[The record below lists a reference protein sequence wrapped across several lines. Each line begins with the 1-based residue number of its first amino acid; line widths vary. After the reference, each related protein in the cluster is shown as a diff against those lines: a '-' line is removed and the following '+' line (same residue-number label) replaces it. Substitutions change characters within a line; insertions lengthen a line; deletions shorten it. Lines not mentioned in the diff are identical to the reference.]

1 MHGREMIRLH
11 QDWVMAID
19 TEKSQPK
26 NVGEHLDGWW
36 WGLVKEMTTPLV
48 GIWMVVEASVKG

>member
-1 MHGREMIRLH
+1 MIRLH

-26 NVGEHLDGWW
+26 NVGGHLDGCW
-36 WGLVKEMTTPLV
+36 WGLVKEMITPLV
-48 GIWMVVEASVKG
+48 GIWMVVEARAKG